1 MKSLIITLLLSFGLF
16 ASTNHTAK
24 IVKTISSGGYT
35 YMKVNDKKN
44 TYWVAMTQ
52 RNVKVGDSIYFSEQG
67 WMKNFKSKTLNR
79 TFDNILFAADI
90 SASKR
95 SSKLEDIKPN
105 ILTSSYKKAG
115 TITVAELFKNRSKYA
130 NKSITIRAKVTKV
143 STGIMKRNWVHV
155 EDGSRFQNMDDI
167 VFTSTGATPKKGDI
181 VSATGT
187 VIIDKDFGYGYFY
200 PVIIEKSSFK
210 K

>member
-1 MKSLIITLLLSFGLF
+1 MKLLIITLLLSFGLF

-24 IVKTISSGGYT
+24 IIKTMSSGGYT
-35 YMKVNDKKN
+35 YMKVTEGKN
-44 TYWVAMTQ
+44 TYWIAMTQ
-52 RNVKVGDSIYFSEQG
+52 RNVKAGDNISFSEQG

-79 TFDNILFAADI
+79 TFDNILFAAEV
-90 SASKR
+90 SNSKE
-95 SSKLEDIKPN
+95 SSKLEKIKPN
-105 ILTSSYKKAG
+105 ILKSAYKKAG
-115 TITVAELFKNRSKYA
+115 TITIAELFKNRSKYA

-143 STGIMKRNWVHV
+143 SKGIMKRNWVHL

-167 VFTSTGATPKKGDI
+167 VFTSTGATPKEGEI

-187 VIIDKDFGYGYFY
+187 VTIDKDFGYGYFY
-200 PVIIEKSSFK
+200 PVIVEKSSFK